1 MNLQQIK
8 YIVAALAIIQVIVI
22 IWAIIL
28 IIKHVVAG
36 IRKKDNS
43 KYKRAAFIFFIAFG
57 LFTAIGIIQFLILL
71 K

>member
-8 YIVAALAIIQVIVI
+8 YIVAALAVIQIVI
-22 IWAIIL
+22 SISAVTL

-36 IRKKDNS
+36 IRKKDKT
-43 KYKRAAFIFFIAFG
+43 KYKRAVFVFVVAFG
-57 LFTAIGIIQFLILL
+57 LLTAIGIIQFFILL